1 MTSRDA
7 VVQLHFSHA
16 ADKPSLGDPAVVD
29 RLVSEFVQAVIG
41 VRNDFLAGKPGADN
55 PIQRIEQLAS
65 NAGDVIMGRHADYQA
80 MAWQNP
86 IRLGS
91 TIRYLCQEIRDYPDP
106 GQALFMFLSTQVVTS
121 MIAVEEKR
129 MHPEQ
134 SAQKLRVVI
143 NDVVDRILGVQ

>member
-1 MTSRDA
+1 MTSLDP

-16 ADKPSLGDPAVVD
+16 VGKPSLGDPAVVD
-29 RLVSEFVQAVIG
+29 RLVSGFVQAVIG
-41 VRNDFLAGKPGADN
+41 VRNDFLAGTPGGDN
-55 PIQRIEQLAS
+55 PMQRIESLALK
-65 NAGDVIMGRHADYQA
+65 AGDTIMGRNPEYSA

-86 IRLGS
+86 IRLGAK
-91 TIRYLCQEIRDYPDP
+91 IRYLCAEIRDYPDP
-106 GQALFMFLSTQVVTS
+106 GQALFMFLARQVVVS